1 MADIGIETNETPEQ
15 KKEFVEWFQHE
26 QADYFWCMAQ
36 LDVRERYGDQ
46 VVDLHQRQ
54 VIGSGPGHVEALA
67 DARTRVEQQGGSLPP
82 VNELLLIPIPEHIW
96 VDERQL
102 PPHLRSTP
110 SAQKNG
116 A

>member
-15 KKEFVEWFQHE
+15 KSAFVEWFQHQ

-36 LDVRERYGDQ
+36 QEIRERYRAQ
-46 VVDLHQRQ
+46 VVVLHQRR
-54 VIGSGPGHVEALA
+54 VLGSGPDHVEALA

-102 PPHLRSTP
+102 PPHLRSTT
-110 SAQKNG
+110 SNQNG